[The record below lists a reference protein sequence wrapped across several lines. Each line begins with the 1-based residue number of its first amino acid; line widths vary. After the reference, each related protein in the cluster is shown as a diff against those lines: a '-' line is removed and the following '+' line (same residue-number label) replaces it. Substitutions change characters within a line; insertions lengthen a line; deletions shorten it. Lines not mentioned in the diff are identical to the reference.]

1 MRPPHALKSSITSGA
16 IKRATNELTAKT
28 AMRRSAFGYQDFD
41 YFAYLI
47 WEQTHKD
54 SLYGKPTDGSSGRHY
69 SRKNP
74 YNQKRLKQTV
84 FRLPDGGNNEAA

>member
-1 MRPPHALKSSITSGA
+1 MKSSITSGA

-47 WEQTHKD
+47 W
-54 SLYGKPTDGSSGRHY
+54 
-69 SRKNP
+69 
-74 YNQKRLKQTV
+74 
-84 FRLPDGGNNEAA
+84 